1 MLILKTCKLEKLQ
14 SRTQNSLRSV
24 RLISS
29 PWTSTVCPPLHSS
42 ELKMLNLCIC
52 IARAKSQ
59 KFLRKILRI
68 TKLYKLRRSHNTTN
82 LQKRERKTLQYNIFG
97 GSGRHTVSL
106 YTAGTHTHTHDR
118 PLLPVYVIGKWY
130 RIKFVIIFCWR
141 ELHVILPR
149 NHNIINIWSLIRK
162 MM

>member
-68 TKLYKLRRSHNTTN
+68 TSYTN
-82 LQKRERKTLQYNIFG
+82 SEDLTIPQIYKREREKLCNITFLG
-97 GSGRHTVSL
+97 VQGDTQSH
-106 YTAGTHTHTHDR
+106 YTRLAHTHTHDR